1 MVHNISR
8 NVLEFNVTWNK
19 SIENGGSVILD
30 FMITLLHANGSMVRR
45 QNAIKETSLHLKHL
59 RQNRTYIVILQARNI
74 VGYGESKNITVTT
87 LEAGENQL
95 VIFRLCSMCSVS
107 QSVRQTDREENRDVG
122 DISHFFSKS
131 ECVSTF
137 PIFLSENQMVNQPLY
152 RIVSRSV
159 SQSVH
164 RLSGE
169 TIGQSSI

>member
-1 MVHNISR
+1 MVHKISR
-8 NVLEFNVTWNK
+8 NVLEFNVTWKK
-19 SIENGGSVILD
+19 SIKNGGSVILD
-30 FMITLLHANGSMVRR
+30 FMITLLHANGSMLRR

-107 QSVRQTDREENRDVG
+107 QSVRQTDRQTDREENRDVG

-131 ECVSTF
+131 ECVSTSLF
-137 PIFLSENQMVNQPLY
+137 FCRRV
-152 RIVSRSV
+152 RW
-159 SQSVH
+159 
-164 RLSGE
+164 
-169 TIGQSSI
+169 

>member
-1 MVHNISR
+1 MVHKISR
-8 NVLEFNVTWNK
+8 NVLEFNVTWKK
-19 SIENGGSVILD
+19 SIKNGGSVILD

-107 QSVRQTDREENRDVG
+107 QSVRQTDRQRGKQRCGRYKPLFQQVRVCVYLPYFSVG
-122 DISHFFSKS
+122 ESDGKS
-131 ECVSTF
+131 AT
-137 PIFLSENQMVNQPLY
+137 LSD
-152 RIVSRSV
+152 R
-159 SQSVH
+159 QS
-164 RLSGE
+164 
-169 TIGQSSI
+169 IGQSVSPSSER

>member
-1 MVHNISR
+1 M
-8 NVLEFNVTWNK
+8 LEFNVTWNK

-45 QNAIKETSLHLKHL
+45 QNAIKETSFHLKHL

-131 ECVSTF
+131 ECVSTSLF
-137 PIFLSENQMVNQPLY
+137 FCRRVKSATLSDRQSISQSGP
-152 RIVSRSV
+152 SV

-164 RLSGE
+164 SLSSE
-169 TIGQSSI
+169 TIIQSSI